1 MDLGLGGAGSA
12 GSGGGGARGMGGS
25 GSGGGSGRSSTF
37 ALGGGGASAAA
48 WTRLASSGVEDELV
62 SASGG
67 GFAAAGAGG
76 GLPQGHFLEACFLCR
91 KPLASNRDI
100 FMYRG
105 DIPFCTEECR
115 REQIEM
121 DEEMERKEN
130 GTPKKVAARAPSQAG
145 VESPPRPP
153 KARAGSI
160 LAG

>member
-1 MDLGLGGAGSA
+1 MDLGLGGAGRA
-12 GSGGGGARGMGGS
+12 GSGGGGARGMSGS
-25 GSGGGSGRSSTF
+25 GSRGGSGRNSTF

-67 GFAAAGAGG
+67 GGGLAGAGPG
-76 GLPQGHFLEACFLCR
+76 ELPQGHFLEACFLCR

-100 FMYRG
+100 FIG

-121 DEEMERKEN
+121 DEEMERKES
-130 GTPKKVAARAPSQAG
+130 GPQKKVAARAPSHAG

>member
-1 MDLGLGGAGSA
+1 MDSSAVGRTGSEAAGTPFAIGGGRAGRPSGRGPLVSPAWRTSSWAGDGVVAGHVFWSLLRSA
-12 GSGGGGARGMGGS
+12 GS
-25 GSGGGSGRSSTF
+25 RS
-37 ALGGGGASAAA
+37 
-48 WTRLASSGVEDELV
+48 
-62 SASGG
+62 
-67 GFAAAGAGG
+67 
-76 GLPQGHFLEACFLCR
+76 PQ
-91 KPLASNRDI
+91 RDI

-121 DEEMERKEN
+121 DEEMERKD
-130 GTPKKVAARAPSQAG
+130 TTSKKVGQRAPSPKG

>member
-1 MDLGLGGAGSA
+1 M
-12 GSGGGGARGMGGS
+12 S
-25 GSGGGSGRSSTF
+25 GSGGSRDSPF
-37 ALGGGGASAAA
+37 AIGGGGASAAA
-48 WTRLASSGVEDELV
+48 WTRLVSSGVEDELV
-62 SASGG
+62 AASRGG
-67 GFAAAGAGG
+67 GGRSGAGAGAGG
-76 GLPQGHFLEACFLCR
+76 LPLGHFLEACFLCR

-130 GTPKKVAARAPSQAG
+130 NTPKKVAARAP

>member
-1 MDLGLGGAGSA
+1 MDSGLGGAGE
-12 GSGGGGARGMGGS
+12 SGGGRDS
-25 GSGGGSGRSSTF
+25 PY

-48 WTRLASSGVEDELV
+48 WTRLVGSGVEDELLI
-62 SASGG
+62 AGAGRGG
-67 GFAAAGAGG
+67 AGAGG
-76 GLPQGHFLEACFLCR
+76 PPQGHFLEACFLCR

-121 DEEMERKEN
+121 DEEMERKES
-130 GTPKKVAARAPSQAG
+130 TPKKVAPRAPSPKD
-145 VESPPRPP
+145 VESPTRPP

>member
-1 MDLGLGGAGSA
+1 MDLGLGGAAGRA
-12 GSGGGGARGMGGS
+12 GSGGGGARGMS
-25 GSGGGSGRSSTF
+25 GSGGSRDSPF
-37 ALGGGGASAAA
+37 AIGGGGASAAA
-48 WTRLASSGVEDELV
+48 WTRLVSSGVEDELV
-62 SASGG
+62 AASGG
-67 GFAAAGAGG
+67 GGRSGAGAGG
-76 GLPQGHFLEACFLCR
+76 LPLGHFLEACFLCR
-91 KPLASNRDI
+91 KPLPSNRDI

-121 DEEMERKEN
+121 DEEMERKESS
-130 GTPKKVAARAPSQAG
+130 TPKKVAARAP

>member
-1 MDLGLGGAGSA
+1 MDSSA
-12 GSGGGGARGMGGS
+12 VGRTGSGGGRDNP
-25 GSGGGSGRSSTF
+25 F
-37 ALGGGGASAAA
+37 ALGGGGLSAAA
-48 WTRLASSGVEDELV
+48 WTRLVSSGVEDELV
-62 SASGG
+62 
-67 GFAAAGAGG
+67 FAG
-76 GLPQGHFLEACFLCR
+76 GLPPSPPLGHFLESCFLCR
-91 KPLASNRDI
+91 KPLARNRDI

-121 DEEMERKEN
+121 DEEMERKETT
-130 GTPKKVAARAPSQAG
+130 GKKVGQRAPSPKG